1 MDMIERDQLIPG
13 TRFKTVKSALGAEE
27 TLDTIFVVVNNREP
41 LGDRWIPAV
50 REKDFRT
57 TDDISTHLFLT
68 KEVAEIVPFVID
80 EEMAKFL
87 DGVVGVVECDN
98 YGHHMLWIENHYKAT
113 ELEHRKLDWKSDQ
126 MGMMEKVGEIA
137 GMPVCISLFK
147 AVIDGQPILFVDPC
161 SMVVDHRLIDAWYKR
176 ALPKSAFR
184 ADGYVNKTD
193 AMNFHNVLRG

>member
-1 MDMIERDQLIPG
+1 MIERSQLIPG
-13 TRFKTVKSALGAEE
+13 TRFKVGKSAFGPGEDR
-27 TLDTIFVVVNNREP
+27 DTVFVVVSNSNEP
-41 LGDRWIPAV
+41 LGDRWIPATL
-50 REKDFRT
+50 EKTFKT
-57 TDDISTHLFLT
+57 TDDTSTHLFLVQ
-68 KEVAEIVPFVID
+68 EVAEIVPFVVD

-87 DGVVGVVECDN
+87 NGVVGVVECDS
-98 YGHHMLWIENHYKAT
+98 YGHHMLWVENHYKAT

-126 MGMMEKVGEIA
+126 MGMMEIVGHCD

-147 AVIDGQPILFVDPC
+147 AVVDGQTILFVDAC

-184 ADGYVNKTD
+184 ANGYVNKTD